1 MLDGIGMKAVLLS
14 NEKHAA
20 NRADK
25 MLNRYNDWSG
35 YPFNAI
41 YDPSMGDEGFAAKL
55 LKGLVRKL
63 EARLIRER
71 E

>member
-41 YDPSMGDEGFAAKL
+41 YDPSMGVEGFAAKL
-55 LKGLVRKL
+55 LKGPVRKL
-63 EARLIRER
+63 EARLIREK